1 MNLHLSLRLLTLIL
15 LTALGSQVL
24 AQNQSPFL
32 EGKDLPPVAERLP
45 ENPMVIEPFEGL
57 HELRRYFALRHRRHE
72 SRLGRFMVLSRL
84 GKPRFLDARLRGRAA
99 QYCRALGGQRRRPR
113 VHLLLASRA

>member
-1 MNLHLSLRLLTLIL
+1 MNLHLSLRLLTLVL
-15 LTALGSQVL
+15 LTALSSQVL

-57 HELRRYFALRHRRHE
+57 TDYGGTLRY
-72 SRLGRFMVLSRL
+72 GI
-84 GKPRFLDARLRGRAA
+84 
-99 QYCRALGGQRRRPR
+99 GGTSPGWGG
-113 VHLLLASRA
+113 L